1 MLTYF
6 AQTDCIEAMQDALIY
21 HPILPVYTKLPV
33 LFMCFIMFLWLIN
46 MLDHGGTST
55 TAHKTV
61 FDYFSSLIPD
71 AVFTD
76 VDTAFWHFAT

>member
-1 MLTYF
+1 
-6 AQTDCIEAMQDALIY
+6 
-21 HPILPVYTKLPV
+21 
-33 LFMCFIMFLWLIN
+33 MFLWLIN
-46 MLDHGGTST
+46 MLVHGGTST